1 MENRIEIGELFT
13 KVSDSYTITNC
24 QNGFMVEVSG
34 HDPSENWIN
43 AKFVI
48 KTLDELKDAVQDLV
62 RISRT

>member
-34 HDPSENWIN
+34 HNAADDWIT
-43 AKFVI
+43 AKFVFR
-48 KTLDELKDAVQDLV
+48 TADELQHVVTDILDLP
-62 RISRT
+62 RT

>member
-34 HDPSENWIN
+34 HNAADDWITR
-43 AKFVI
+43 KFVFRSMDQLQDALKEI
-48 KTLDELKDAVQDLV
+48 FELPTA
-62 RISRT
+62 